1 MSQRPKETTASIS
14 EVDHAAVDRLA
25 AAIAEPDLDELLD
38 LEREEEAQRKI
49 RQTEEPTVGRAL
61 VVLVDDNPTEK
72 ASRRGAL
79 IAELLVEGGFGVDA
93 VVTVENRKGPIRKAL
108 ETAVIGGADLVV
120 TVGGVGAGPRD
131 RAPEAT
137 RAVLDRKIPGL
148 TQALRASGLAC
159 GATDAGLSRGV
170 SGISGSTVV
179 VNLASSRAAIR
190 DGMATLL
197 PLARYV
203 IDDMQRWTTD
213 D

>member
-1 MSQRPKETTASIS
+1 MSQRHKEPTAAIS

-25 AAIAEPDLDELLD
+25 AAVAEPDLDELLD
-38 LEREEEAQRKI
+38 LERQEEAQRKP
-49 RQTEEPTVGRAL
+49 QQAEEPTVGRAL
-61 VVLVDDNPTEK
+61 VVLVDDNPSDK
-72 ASRRGAL
+72 AARRGSL

-93 VVTVENRKGPIRKAL
+93 VVTVESGKNAIRKAL

-148 TQALRASGLAC
+148 TQALRSSGLAC

-170 SGISGSTVV
+170 SGIAGSTVV
-179 VNLASSRAAIR
+179 VNLTASRAAIR

-203 IDDMQRWTTD
+203 INDMQRWTTE
-213 D
+213 